1 MEAQGKNMRTECFQV
16 IKNPLYWLI
25 TGLGLAAR
33 TVLAYFDGLYRGP
46 QFWELALD
54 FWDKTG
60 SVTIGFLI
68 LLVMIRCFSYDIEVG
83 VFSVVNSTAYG
94 RLHLLLA
101 RLTGGS
107 LAVALSVILLYGGN
121 TGISLLLGNQ
131 IEVPYG
137 WMGSFIYKSMIS
149 LVGAAGFYIVSALV
163 CDLAKNQPI
172 AMCLCGLPFASSY
185 FINSGAVTPPDVF
198 WLLKYGFFTELMRG
212 STIQSLPQFWLGW
225 YLLLIGMNFFF
236 VMRKRKENREL

>member
-1 MEAQGKNMRTECFQV
+1 MRTELLRI

-25 TGLGLAAR
+25 IGFGLAAR
-33 TVLAYFDGLYRGP
+33 TVLAYFDSQYRGP
-46 QFWELALD
+46 QFWKLAPD

-68 LLVMIRCFSYDIEVG
+68 LLVMTRYFSYDVEAG

-101 RLTGGS
+101 RLTGGI
-107 LAVALSVILLYGGN
+107 LAVILAVTVLYGGN
-121 TGISLLLGNQ
+121 LGISLLLGNQ
-131 IEVPYG
+131 IEAPHG

-149 LVGAAGFYIVSALV
+149 LAGAAGFYTVSALV

-172 AMCLCGLPFASSY
+172 AMCLCGLTFAGSY

-212 STIQSLPQFWLGW
+212 STIQSLPWFWVGW
-225 YLLLIGMNFFF
+225 YLLLIGMSFFF
-236 VMRKRKENREL
+236 VIRKRKENREI